1 MLSYRKN
8 SGMRNHRKPIFL
20 DKTEFTDIYIYH
32 IPPDELVSGV
42 AMLRKLQSDFYLEV
56 SQQHLISSVLKTK
69 IQI

>member
-1 MLSYRKN
+1 
-8 SGMRNHRKPIFL
+8 MRNHRKPIFL
-20 DKTEFTDIYIYH
+20 DKTEFTDIYIYIYH